1 MNDVSAQV
9 DVATTAMALR
19 NEKVKGRQAVKLIEG
34 AGGGGQQLASPAPPS
49 TPVAVTPR
57 AGSTVEVVA

>member
-34 AGGGGQQLASPAPPS
+34 AGGGGGQDLASPPP
-49 TPVAVTPR
+49 TQPVSVTPK